1 MKLRLPI
8 FVKILTPL
16 IAIIVLSI
24 WVSGYR
30 VYRASTE
37 RWQSEMDRRLEHIA
51 TFVAATVDLGAL
63 QQIQKPV
70 DIASTAYTAV
80 ANSLEQAVVIG
91 NVEWVGIY
99 YRKGDY
105 LYYWVDSDSTGVG
118 YPFFY
123 PTPEHFAA
131 FDDRQVYKVQY
142 TDEFGAYY
150 GFVAPIVAEV
160 DGSMTTIGI
169 VEASLSAE
177 ASQLLEQRALSQ
189 VLPILIGGII
199 IAIGSTVLLTMVVFH
214 HPLHQLQR
222 GAMELVNGRFGYT
235 ISLAS
240 RDEMGDL
247 ASTFNRMSVE
257 IARLYGELK
266 RYNQELEARVKT
278 RTAELRDE
286 RNRLKIILQNIGD
299 GLVVTDPA
307 GRIVLVNP
315 AFAQLV
321 VQPAPTIVM
330 QPLQD
335 VLPVEDLQTLILS
348 SFAQPDHV
356 LATNIVWKPL
366 GVNAKPRVYK
376 ALSSALLERD
386 LGEEVSADPPEVLG
400 AVTILHDITLEV
412 EVDKM
417 KTDFISTVS
426 HELRTPLTSVLG
438 FAKLIHKTFERDISP
453 LVPEG
458 DKRAGR
464 AVQRISDNLDIIVI
478 ESERLTRLINDVLDV
493 AKIEAGKVEWHIDN
507 IQIAQVVQSAIAA
520 ISSLAQDKG
529 LRVDVDIEPELP
541 WVSAD
546 QDRVVQVI
554 TNLLS
559 NAIKF
564 TDEGGI
570 GVQVQ
575 QCVVRTDGITFPP
588 VDFAEKMR
596 DLPAGPW
603 IVVSVKDSGIGIAP
617 ENLQKVF
624 AKFQQV
630 GDMMTGRPKGTGLG
644 LTISKEIVEYHSGRI
659 WVESE
664 LGQGSTFRFVLPVQT
679 AAPTLAPMIEEARS
693 RADAEQPPK
702 PRGNRILVA
711 DDESAIRELLYQ
723 ELTDAGYEVLQALDG
738 VAALTIA
745 RQEHPDLII
754 LDLMMPGI
762 GGFDVISAL
771 RSDTDTATIPVMI
784 LSVLE
789 DREKGYRLGADAYL
803 TKPLNISEVLK
814 TIEKLLARAARGE
827 GHKKVLVI
835 DKDASMVETI
845 ARVFQEKDYTV
856 LYASNGNEGLSR
868 AIEEHPRIIVLEARI
883 SRINDYEIL
892 RTLKRARETQS
903 AYVVVV
909 SMPDAAED
917 AAEALRY
924 GADYCGA
931 PSELTA
937 VAERIE

>member
-1 MKLRLPI
+1 MKVRVPL

-16 IAIIVLSI
+16 IVVIILSI

-30 VYRASTE
+30 IYQASTE

-51 TFVAATVDLGAL
+51 TFVAATVDVAALRQVGA
-63 QQIQKPV
+63 PA
-70 DIASTAYTAV
+70 DIDGTAYRAV
-80 ANSLEQAVVIG
+80 ASALEQAVVVG
-91 NVEWVGIY
+91 NIDWVGIY

-105 LYYWVDSDSTGVG
+105 LYYWVDNDYTGVG

-123 PTPEHFAA
+123 PTPEHYAA
-131 FDDRQVYKVQY
+131 FDDREVHKVRY

-160 DGSMTTIGI
+160 DGSSTVIGI

-177 ASQLLEQRALSQ
+177 ASQLLEQRTLSR
-189 VLPILIGGII
+189 VLPVLIGGIV
-199 IAIGSTVLLTMVVFH
+199 IAIGSAILLTFVFFH
-214 HPLHQLQR
+214 RPLQQLQR
-222 GAMELVNGRFGYT
+222 GALELVNGQLGYT
-235 ISLAS
+235 IPITSH
-240 RDEMGDL
+240 DEMGDL

-257 IARLYGELK
+257 IARLYAELK
-266 RYNQELEARVKT
+266 RYNQELEARVKA

-307 GRIVLVNP
+307 GKIVLVNP

-321 VQPAPTIVM
+321 AQPASALVE
-330 QPLQD
+330 QLLWH
-335 VLPVEDLQTLILS
+335 VLPVEDLQTLVLS
-348 SFAQPDHV
+348 SLAQPDRV
-356 LATNIVWKPL
+356 LATNITWRSPAA
-366 GVNAKPRVYK
+366 NASPRFYN
-376 ALSSALLERD
+376 ALSSALLER
-386 LGEEVSADPPEVLG
+386 ESAAETPDDPPEVLG

-426 HELRTPLTSVLG
+426 HELRTPLTSVVG
-438 FAKLIHKTFERDISP
+438 FAKLIQKAFERDIAP
-453 LVPEG
+453 LVPVE

-464 AVQRISDNLDIIVI
+464 AAQRISDNLDIIVL
-478 ESERLTRLINDVLDV
+478 ESERLTRLINDVLDI

-507 IQIAQVVQSAIAA
+507 IQIAQGVQSAVAA
-520 ISSLAQDKG
+520 VSALAQDKG
-529 LRVDVDIEPELP
+529 LRVEVDIEPELP
-541 WVSAD
+541 LVSAD
-546 QDRVVQVI
+546 PDRIVQVI

-564 TDEGGI
+564 TDKGGI
-570 GVQVQ
+570 GVQVRRYDLSAEG
-575 QCVVRTDGITFPP
+575 VLLPP
-588 VDFAEKMR
+588 ADFADKMR

-603 IVVSVKDSGIGIAP
+603 LMVSVKDSGIGIAP
-617 ENLQKVF
+617 ENFQKVF
-624 AKFQQV
+624 EKFQQV
-630 GDMMTGRPKGTGLG
+630 GDIMTGRPKGTGLG
-644 LTISKEIVEYHSGRI
+644 LTISKEIVEYHGGRI

-664 LGQGSTFRFVLPVQT
+664 LGQGSTFRFVLPVHVT
-679 AAPTLAPMIEEARS
+679 APTLAPLIEEARS
-693 RADAEQPPK
+693 RADEEQL
-702 PRGNRILVA
+702 PRPVGNRILVV
-711 DDESAIRELLYQ
+711 DDEAAIRELLYQ
-723 ELTDAGYEVLQALDG
+723 ELTDAGYHVLQALDG

-745 RQEHPDLII
+745 RQERPDLII

-771 RSDTDTATIPVMI
+771 RSDADTAAIPVMI

-803 TKPLNISEVLK
+803 TKPLDMPDILA
-814 TIEKLLARAARGE
+814 TIAKLLARAARGE

-835 DKDASMVETI
+835 DKDASLVETI

-856 LYASNGNEGLSR
+856 LYASNGDEGLSR
-868 AIEEHPRIIVLEARI
+868 AIEEHPRIIVVDAQI
-883 SRINDYEIL
+883 SKMNDYEIL

-903 AYVVVV
+903 AYVIVV
-909 SMPDAAED
+909 SAPDAVDEAT
-917 AAEALRY
+917 EALRY
-924 GADYCGA
+924 GADYYGA
-931 PSELTA
+931 PHDLTT
-937 VAERIE
+937 VAEHIE